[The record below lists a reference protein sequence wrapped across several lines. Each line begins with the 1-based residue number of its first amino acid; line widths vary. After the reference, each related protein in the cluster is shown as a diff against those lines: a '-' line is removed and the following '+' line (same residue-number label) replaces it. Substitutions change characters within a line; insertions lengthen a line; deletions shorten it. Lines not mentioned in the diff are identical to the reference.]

1 MMFIFQVQWNTKDLQ
16 IWKMEN
22 NDYRDSSWYSRKWR
36 REIINDFC
44 RKEFKI
50 EIKPSMGDDFPS
62 VLRQMKRNGA
72 DTLFV
77 GAFKARACT
86 LEHVRKMF
94 DPFVWR
100 HMYRVAG
107 CSPFL
112 V

>member
-1 MMFIFQVQWNTKDLQ
+1 
-16 IWKMEN
+16 MEN
-22 NDYRDSSWYSRKWR
+22 NDYTDSFWYSRKWR

-94 DPFVWR
+94 DPFKIVTVDEVR
-100 HMYRVAG
+100 EVFATAK
-107 CSPFL
+107 PAL
-112 V
+112 P